1 MTTKVCPDTTCGHEF
16 ETPVIVNN
24 FTFTPKKETYYACP
38 YCLTPI
44 EHLRE
49 PCTSIQEEKKQ
60 PITISKDS
68 MEENDEDLGTVEI
81 INQEII
87 STPSIE
93 HLRNLEKEKRELLIE
108 LNSLRENAQKK
119 IELLQNELLDLKND
133 SQKLRKILEK

>member
-1 MTTKVCPDTTCGHEF
+1 MTIKVCPDNTCGQEF

-49 PCTSIQEEKKQ
+49 PCNSIPVEKKQ
-60 PITISKDS
+60 PIKISKES
-68 MEENDEDLGTVEI
+68 MEEDTEDFRNVEI
-81 INQEII
+81 VNQEII
-87 STPSIE
+87 SPPSIE
-93 HLRNLEKEKRELLIE
+93 KLKNLEKEKRELLIE

-133 SQKLRKILEK
+133 SQKLRKILDK